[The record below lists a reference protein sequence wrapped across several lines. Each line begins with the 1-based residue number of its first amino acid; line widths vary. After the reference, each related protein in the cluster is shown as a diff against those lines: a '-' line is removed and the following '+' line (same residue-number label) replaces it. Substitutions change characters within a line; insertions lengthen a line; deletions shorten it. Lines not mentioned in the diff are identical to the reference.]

1 MTDQLRLA
9 TWNIHKGIGTD
20 RCYALDRT
28 IDVLRSIDADVVCLQ
43 EVDENVARSGFDRQA
58 RRLAKEL
65 GYPEVAL
72 GLNVA
77 VGGGHYG
84 NCTLSRRPV
93 RTVVNV
99 DLTFPF
105 KKRRSGLVTRI
116 EGGDGWDW
124 VVANVHLGLLH
135 LERRRQ
141 VRSLLDHLLS
151 EATPKDAVVIAGDW
165 NDWGNRLHRQV
176 VAEEGFHIARLPDHR
191 EAGLKTFPSR
201 APVAALDKI
210 LYRDPLSV
218 RHVLCPLDAR
228 TRCASDHLPLVA
240 ELHVHGRPH
249 APERAA
255 AAAHAPR
262 ERRARA

>member
-1 MTDQLRLA
+1 MTETLRLA

-28 IDVLRSIDADVVCLQ
+28 MDVLRSLDADVVCLQ
-43 EVDENVARSGFDRQA
+43 EVDENVARSKFDRQA
-58 RRLAKEL
+58 KLLAKEL
-65 GYPEVAL
+65 GYREVAL

-84 NCTLSRRPV
+84 NCTLSRRNV
-93 RTVVNV
+93 RTVLNV

-105 KKRRSGLVTRI
+105 KKRRSALVTRI

-141 VRSLLDHLLS
+141 VRSLVDHLLAD
-151 EATPKDAVVIAGDW
+151 ATKEDAVVIAGDW

-176 VAEEGFHIARLPDHR
+176 VADRGFHIARLPDHR
-191 EAGLKTFPSR
+191 PAGLRTFPSR
-201 APVAALDKI
+201 NPLAALDKI
-210 LYRDPLSV
+210 LYRDPLTV
-218 RHVLCPLDAR
+218 HHVLCPLDDKA
-228 TRCASDHLPLVA
+228 RCASDHLPLVA
-240 ELHVHGRPH
+240 DLHLPGRK
-249 APERAA
+249 AA
-255 AAAHAPR
+255 APASSN
-262 ERRARA
+262 RALR